1 MNNEKNRENSFDINK
16 PISKDLIRYF
26 FDTIE
31 AKDITAAMDG
41 FNEGAEFI
49 DPHYPNTHMKG
60 KEEILSGLTWGFK
73 GLKKLGFTIVNYYEA
88 EDGQSAAVEVA
99 TAHELPNGKKL
110 NFPQVFIF
118 EVTDHKITRLQAYEP
133 YGPHGHINIMLIVT
147 RFINKLKAKL

>member
-1 MNNEKNRENSFDINK
+1 MNKEKNREKSFDINK
-16 PISKDLIRYF
+16 PVSKELIRYF

-31 AKDITAAMDG
+31 AKDITAAMDD

-60 KEEILSGLTWGFK
+60 KEEILKGLTWGFK
-73 GLKKLGFTIVNYYEA
+73 GLKKLGFTIVNYFEA

-118 EVTDHKITRLQAYEP
+118 EVKDHKITRLQAYEP
-133 YGPHGHINIMLIVT
+133 YGPHGVINIMLVVT
-147 RFINKLKAKL
+147 RFINKIRLS